1 MACGILLA
9 DLEHAQ
15 TNVTLGHDAV
25 LEGPPALDRLPYHHP
40 RPSYLLFFPL
50 SPLDLFDF
58 SFIHKMATPTRN
70 TPEGLQESSRSTTPT
85 GSTEAVESTLAD
97 LVLEIKEF
105 VSDSST
111 ADDLANDA
119 QQRYHSTEQI
129 ALQMRKTYPEPSAFF
144 EQATNTLQLDLQN
157 VTEKL
162 RKKNAESRS
171 SKLPPP
177 LRRMLTDRRRVK
189 QTKEMLDP
197 AFYHYKEA
205 MEKHKKQRQQQRGVR
220 LAQASAAASNTR
232 EGGVESAEDAG
243 EVKLKGS
250 AVPSVAGSAAPSTS
264 VYLL

>member
-1 MACGILLA
+1 
-9 DLEHAQ
+9 
-15 TNVTLGHDAV
+15 
-25 LEGPPALDRLPYHHP
+25 
-40 RPSYLLFFPL
+40 
-50 SPLDLFDF
+50 
-58 SFIHKMATPTRN
+58 MATPTTN
-70 TPEGLQESSRSTTPT
+70 TPEGLQEISRSTTPT

-105 VSDSST
+105 VSDSSS

-129 ALQMRKTYPEPSAFF
+129 ALQMKKTYPEPSAFF
-144 EQATNTLQLDLQN
+144 KQATDTLQLDLQN

-189 QTKEMLDP
+189 QTKEM
-197 AFYHYKEA
+197 
-205 MEKHKKQRQQQRGVR
+205 KHKKQRQQQRGVR
-220 LAQASAAASNTR
+220 LAQAPAAKASNIR
-232 EGGVESAEDAG
+232 EGGVKSAEDAG
-243 EVKLKGS
+243 QVKLNVKGL
-250 AVPSVAGSAAPSTS
+250 AVPSVAGSADPSTS